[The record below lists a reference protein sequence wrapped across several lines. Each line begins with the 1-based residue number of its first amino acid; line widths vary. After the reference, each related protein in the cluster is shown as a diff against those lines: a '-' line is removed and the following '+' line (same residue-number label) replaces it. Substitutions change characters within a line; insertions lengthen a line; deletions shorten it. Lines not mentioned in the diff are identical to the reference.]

1 MGDSSGTHQA
11 TGVARHLLFPF
22 EAVPHTLLPFKTRPT
37 WAYPVRYTPA
47 LASSVISM
55 LFLLPRLAVGVTTA
69 AVIQNDSVSMF
80 CIRYGMGLGPP
91 CTPAVLSIA
100 PGYVRRPGLDCVPFG
115 SSLNQP
121 RVACH
126 WLRCL
131 RAFNSLTVSSDSSAT

>member
-11 TGVARHLLFPF
+11 TGVAGHLLFPF

-80 CIRYGMGLGPP
+80 CIRYGMDLGPL
-91 CTPAVLSIA
+91 CTPAVLLFAS
-100 PGYVRRPGLDCVPFG
+100 GHVRKPEPDCAPFG
-115 SSLNQP
+115 LSLEQP
-121 RVACH
+121 LVAH
-126 WLRCL
+126 SW
-131 RAFNSLTVSSDSSAT
+131 